1 MENCYAGYD
10 VPGIILDG
18 DGFSDSVSLGRQ
30 QEIMSILTPHFIE
43 DFKKRFWDAVSAL
56 DDNKSIYDRENDWIN
71 VSKQFAEELR
81 RVGVLKD
88 DEEVKDAADIFA
100 EDIGEANGD
109 C

>member
-1 MENCYAGYD
+1 M
-10 VPGIILDG
+10 
-18 DGFSDSVSLGRQ
+18 FQ
-30 QEIMSILTPHFIE
+30 
-43 DFKKRFWDAVSAL
+43 
-56 DDNKSIYDRENDWIN
+56 
-71 VSKQFAEELR
+71 QFAEELH

>member
-18 DGFSDSVSLGRQ
+18 DGFSDSVSLSRQ

-43 DFKKRFWDAVSAL
+43 DFKKRCWDAVSAL

-71 VSKQFAEELR
+71 VSKQFAEELH